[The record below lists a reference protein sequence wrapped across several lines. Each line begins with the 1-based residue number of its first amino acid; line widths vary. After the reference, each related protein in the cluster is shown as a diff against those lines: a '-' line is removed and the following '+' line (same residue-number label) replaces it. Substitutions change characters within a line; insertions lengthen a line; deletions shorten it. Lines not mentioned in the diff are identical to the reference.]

1 MENHRD
7 VFQPGRAF
15 FHQPGPRQRRAR
27 ASAHRLGIADID
39 RLVLPVTAVDDH
51 VVQAALA

>member
-15 FHQPGPRQRRAR
+15 FHQPCARQRRAR
-27 ASAHRLGIADID
+27 ASAHRLGVADID
-39 RLVLPVTAVDDH
+39 HLVLPVAAVDDH